1 MEKVLYYTIFYIFLL
16 IFYYF
21 VGFEVTMVTLLL
33 IILAKMR

>member
-1 MEKVLYYTIFYIFLL
+1 MEKVLLYTTLYIFLL

-21 VGFEVTMVTLLL
+21 AGFEVTIITILL